1 VSGSGTPRVL
11 PAGIGSV
18 GDVGTILPEV
28 LAHLRGGKVIAY
40 PTETVYGLGGTIAPE
55 AVTRVRALKSRD
67 AGKPLI
73 ALVPSSDA
81 VAGLRWTEEARELA
95 RIFWPGPLTLVLE
108 DPLGIFP
115 DGVRD
120 EDTRAVGI
128 RVSPHPLVVRL
139 LAELGGPLTSTS
151 LNAPGERPAASGV
164 EALDVLRRLGGHDV
178 LLLDGGHLAPAKP
191 SSVVDCTGP
200 EPVVIREGAV
210 TTNRLRCVVPQTRA
224 THPSSHG

>member
-1 VSGSGTPRVL
+1 VL
-11 PAGIGSV
+11 QARSDLA

-28 LAHLRGGKVIAY
+28 LEHLRGGKVIGY
-40 PTETVYGLGGTIAPE
+40 PTETVYGLGSTIDPE
-55 AVTRVRALKSRD
+55 AVARVRALKSRR

-73 ALVPSSDA
+73 ALVASSDA
-81 VAGLRWTEEARELA
+81 VSGLRWTEEARELA

-108 DPLGIFP
+108 DPQGIFP

-128 RVSPHPLVVRL
+128 RVSPHPLLAGL
-139 LAELGGPLTSTS
+139 LAELGEPLTSTS
-151 LNAPGERPAASGV
+151 LNAPGERPAESGA

-178 LLLDGGHLAPAKP
+178 LLLEGGHLAPSKP

-210 TTNRLRCVVPQTRA
+210 TTSRLRCVVPRTRA
-224 THPSSHG
+224 MHPSSQP